1 VVGFQ
6 IHLKIKGRPLRG
18 PTARRRQKNELE
30 TGSKE
35 QPMIK
40 KLFVMLAGI
49 CFLGAGSGVSANQEI
64 VDRIV
69 AVVNNDII
77 TLSQLN
83 KATRP
88 YREQVAAAGGSEEER
103 KQRIASLEREML
115 HQLIDRTLARQE
127 AARQQISVSD
137 ADVQTALDNFK
148 RQNNL
153 DQEALEKGLEAEGI
167 TLEEYRERIR
177 DDILQSMLINRAVR
191 SRVIVTQADIEAYYD
206 AHPENFKGEAKYH
219 LRNILVET
227 EADSRNVIS
236 SLDQG
241 LSFSEA
247 ARRFSKAPN
256 AAEGGDLG
264 IFDISYFSDAIREAV
279 LPLKKGEY
287 SQGIPAG
294 QGLQIIYVE
303 DIQTSGGKPLDQVK
317 DEIQDILYKKE
328 AEEKFSKWVE
338 SLKKNAHVKIML

>member
-1 VVGFQ
+1 M
-6 IHLKIKGRPLRG
+6 L
-18 PTARRRQKNELE
+18 
-30 TGSKE
+30 
-35 QPMIK
+35 K
-40 KLFVMLAGI
+40 KLFVLLAGI
-49 CFLGAGSGVSANQEI
+49 CFLGTGAAVPASQEI

-83 KATRP
+83 RVTRP
-88 YREQVAAAGGSEEER
+88 YREQVAAASRSDEER

-127 AARQQISVSD
+127 AAKHQISVSD

-153 DQEALEKGLEAEGI
+153 NQEALEKGLEAEGI
-167 TLEEYRERIR
+167 TQEEYRERIR

-206 AHPENFKGEAKYH
+206 AHPEKFKGDAKYH

-227 EADSRNVIS
+227 ESDNRSVVS
-236 SLDQG
+236 SLEQG
-241 LSFSEA
+241 LSFPEA

-256 AAEGGDLG
+256 AADGGDLG

-294 QGLQIIYVE
+294 QGIQIIYVE
-303 DIQTSGGKPLDQVK
+303 DIKTSDGQALDQVK

-338 SLKKNAHVKIML
+338 SLKNNAHVKIML